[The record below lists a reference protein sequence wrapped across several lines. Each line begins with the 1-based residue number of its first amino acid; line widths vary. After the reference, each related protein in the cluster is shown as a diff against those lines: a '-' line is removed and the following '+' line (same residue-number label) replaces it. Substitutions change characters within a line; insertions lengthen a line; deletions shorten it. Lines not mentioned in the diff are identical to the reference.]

1 MKKGI
6 ILILVLIMGAAAV
19 IYYQN
24 QRPLVRYT
32 CRVYRIDGT
41 NEVITYTGRKSP
53 SHPRWSRYSGWY
65 SSFGDPTICRY
76 TLLKID
82 TLKTPEP

>member
-1 MKKGI
+1 MKKVI
-6 ILILVLIMGAAAV
+6 ITLLIIIAICAV
-19 IYYQN
+19 VVYCEGE
-24 QRPLVRYT
+24 RPLVRYT

-41 NEVITYTGRKSP
+41 NEVITYTGWQSP
-53 SHPRWSRYSGWY
+53 SRPRWSRYDGWY